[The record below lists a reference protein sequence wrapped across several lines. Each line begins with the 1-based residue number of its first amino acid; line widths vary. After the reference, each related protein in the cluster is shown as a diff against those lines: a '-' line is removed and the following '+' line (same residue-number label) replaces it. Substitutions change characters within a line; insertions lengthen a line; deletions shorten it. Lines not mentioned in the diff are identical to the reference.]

1 MSSQKAVFFRAVRT
15 SGVASYLLKFS
26 LVSVYSEPQVKTGTA
41 ILETFYQAAGQ
52 FVRVDDL
59 GRRLKLPATAVNA
72 EIAELEKIG
81 YTIESHP
88 HFGYRLL
95 GTPDRLTADDI
106 KAQLKA
112 PLIGSEI
119 LV

>member
-1 MSSQKAVFFRAVRT
+1 MKA
-15 SGVASYLLKFS
+15 
-26 LVSVYSEPQVKTGTA
+26 GTA

-106 KAQLKA
+106 KARLKT

-119 LV
+119 LVFEGNGVDERGG